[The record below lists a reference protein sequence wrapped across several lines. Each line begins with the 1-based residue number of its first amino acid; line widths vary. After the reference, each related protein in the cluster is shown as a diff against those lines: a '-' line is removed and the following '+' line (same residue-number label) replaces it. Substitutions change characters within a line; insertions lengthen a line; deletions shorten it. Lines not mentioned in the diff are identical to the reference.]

1 MIMEILQNLGLLAGY
16 LSQNAFPQP
25 LTEEEEQYYLTQLQE
40 GNQEAK
46 DILIKHNLRLVAHIA
61 KKFDGSNDEQDD
73 LISIGTIGLIKGI
86 NTFNPQKKVKLATYV
101 ARCVE
106 NEILMYLRSQKKRR
120 NEISLNESIG
130 TDHDG
135 YNISLR
141 DVLGTEGDLV
151 AESVELSFEYELLLH
166 KLQYLS
172 ERERT
177 VINLRFGLSNGLPLT
192 QKEIG
197 EKLNISRS
205 YVSRIEKRALEKLA
219 ASINHQN

>member
-25 LTEEEEQYYLTQLQE
+25 LTEEEEQYYLTQLKE

-61 KKFDGSNDEQDD
+61 KKFDGGNDDQDD

-135 YNISLR
+135 NNISLR